1 MDTAGVGLGVRGG
14 KGLMAAIS
22 PSTKMHP
29 RATKVDMK
37 QIYGCQDKSLVWWVF
52 RPFPWSPYRDS
63 AESAYMPLR
72 WTYQST
78 PGAHRMRVPPV
89 RARLRPFPVIPGHVE
104 RPWRPKTSA
113 AAGAHTP
120 PGSTVT
126 AGRAM
131 TAPAPAKR
139 GAAAG
144 ARRALRAPPR
154 PFVQSSSRLLLR
166 ASFPVCWLRG
176 AAVRT
181 SSR

>member
-1 MDTAGVGLGVRGG
+1 MSHG
-14 KGLMAAIS
+14 K
-22 PSTKMHP
+22 
-29 RATKVDMK
+29 RF
-37 QIYGCQDKSLVWWVF
+37 F
-52 RPFPWSPYRDS
+52 RSFPCSPYRDS
-63 AESAYMPLR
+63 AESAYSPLR
-72 WTYQST
+72 QTYQTT
-78 PGAHRMRVPPV
+78 PGPHRMRILPV
-89 RARLRPFPVIPGHVE
+89 RARLRPFPVIPGHGE

-113 AAGAHTP
+113 AAGEHTP

-126 AGRAM
+126 VGRAV

-144 ARRALRAPPR
+144 ARRALRTPPR
-154 PFVQSSSRLLLR
+154 PYLQSSSRLLLR

>member
-1 MDTAGVGLGVRGG
+1 
-14 KGLMAAIS
+14 
-22 PSTKMHP
+22 
-29 RATKVDMK
+29 
-37 QIYGCQDKSLVWWVF
+37 
-52 RPFPWSPYRDS
+52 
-63 AESAYMPLR
+63 
-72 WTYQST
+72 
-78 PGAHRMRVPPV
+78 MRIPPV
-89 RARLRPFPVIPGHVE
+89 RARLLPFPVIPGHGE

-126 AGRAM
+126 AGRAV

-144 ARRALRAPPR
+144 ARRALHAPPR
-154 PFVQSSSRLLLR
+154 PYVQSSSRLLLR

-181 SSR
+181 SSLYGGTPQRRVEGADSPGPPRRLSPCKRGVGQHTLDP